1 MVDGAGLGYRIVA
14 QLPGRGRA
22 DVYAAVDR
30 AGRSALLHVS
40 ASVPDGFLE
49 TLERLRA
56 VSALVDELPRV
67 LDGGVGASFCWAALE
82 RCDGPSLRGLLE
94 GRSRDLGP
102 SWALSQVA
110 ELAEVLRAAHA
121 SGIFHG
127 DLRPEAFV
135 LFDDGSFKLAGL
147 GLVQLFG
154 LDAAATAYRAP
165 EQLSTPAVLDGRT
178 DVYALGLVLYE
189 LLGQRRPFEGRA
201 PEELAGCV
209 LREIPA
215 AIETVVPL
223 PPSVADVVRR
233 AVEKDP
239 AARYRGME
247 ELIAALHAAIEGWCR
262 WQADLGRGVEP
273 GAGSGVRGARPAA
286 GGARSWQAAPPS
298 PAPGPPTLPSGVT
311 SGSPGVLDDG
321 EERHTPPP
329 GDVAGREAQHA
340 PPLGAATGRE
350 AQHAPPLG
358 AATGREAQ
366 HAPPPGISAAL
377 PEVPPLLVPEP
388 PLAPPQPAPPP
399 ASPAPASPVAWRAPS
414 SARSA
419 AGPTAPG
426 PRRGRR
432 RIALAAGALALAAAA
447 ALLAWSQLVLP
458 RTARVPAVA
467 RLPRPCA
474 LVSRPTDAPPES
486 RPTTPVPRDLPPRTA
501 PVPPRTAP
509 VPPRTAPVPPRT
521 APVPPRA
528 RLETTARPPA
538 PAPPPAQARP
548 FEENEPQPPCGA
560 DWYTC
565 GAQWPGAHSTSFH

>member
-30 AGRSALLHVS
+30 AGRSALLYVS

-67 LDGGVGASFCWAALE
+67 LDGGVGASFCWAAVE

-110 ELAEVLRAAHA
+110 EFAEVLRAAHA
-121 SGIFHG
+121 TGIFHG

-154 LDAAATAYRAP
+154 LDAAAAATAYRAP

-189 LLGQRRPFEGRA
+189 LLGQRRPFEGRG

-209 LREIPA
+209 LREAPQ
-215 AIETVVPL
+215 AIEAVVPL

-233 AVEKDP
+233 VIEKDP

-247 ELIAALHAAIEGWCR
+247 ELIVALHAAIEGWCR
-262 WQADLGRGVEP
+262 WQADLGRRVEP

-311 SGSPGVLDDG
+311 SGSPGVLDDDG
-321 EERHTPPP
+321 EERHAPPS
-329 GDVAGREAQHA
+329 GEVAGREARHA
-340 PPLGAATGRE
+340 PPPGATS
-350 AQHAPPLG
+350 
-358 AATGREAQ
+358 GREAQ
-366 HAPPPGISAAL
+366 HAPPPGISAVL

-399 ASPAPASPVAWRAPS
+399 ASPAPPSPVAWRAPAAPS

-426 PRRGRR
+426 TRRGRR
-432 RIALAAGALALAAAA
+432 RLALAAGALALAAAG

-474 LVSRPTDAPPES
+474 LVPRPCALVSRPTDAPPQS
-486 RPTTPVPRDLPPRTA
+486 RPATPVPRDLPPRTA
-501 PVPPRTAP
+501 PVPPRS
-509 VPPRTAPVPPRT
+509 RR
-521 APVPPRA
+521 
-528 RLETTARPPA
+528 ETTARVPA

-548 FEENEPQPPCGA
+548 LEEDEPQPPCGA

-565 GAQWPGAHSTSFH
+565 GAQWPGARSTSFH